1 MAAGT
6 SRAASLPLA
15 EASRH
20 ASPSVDVLLSS
31 TVLRAT
37 GVDPI
42 SSGWLGSVGR
52 FHVGRAV
59 LSANCLG
66 ARDGEAAEAE
76 ARHTGRGGSGELILR
91 CSQQSTL
98 RLEAQLPP
106 YSVTQV
112 HVSIKH
118 DKE

>member
-1 MAAGT
+1 MI
-6 SRAASLPLA
+6 ASFALRYERPALLP
-15 EASRH
+15 
-20 ASPSVDVLLSS
+20 PS
-31 TVLRAT
+31 
-37 GVDPI
+37 
-42 SSGWLGSVGR
+42 
-52 FHVGRAV
+52 GRAWNQ
-59 LSANCLG
+59 LACTPINCFAATPPPPTG
-66 ARDGEAAEAE
+66 ARAEEAAEAE